1 MPQVPTLVE
10 EKFLPKAT
18 SLLKDETWSICWKGF
33 TVLVQISHP
42 TLARLKSPSP
52 GLPRGSGRGG
62 GEKNEAFY

>member
-42 TLARLKSPSP
+42 TLARLKSPSLWALGCP
-52 GLPRGSGRGG
+52 GGVGEGGG
-62 GEKNEAFY
+62 GEE